1 MGNYNTQ
8 YQSYYNSLAKR
19 QRGGNSFVMENN
31 KKSKRMD
38 FFMKILIR
46 QLIGVLVLFF
56 FVLICKV
63 VVTPKTQYIYNYSK
77 KLISKQYDYGLLMDK
92 ARTIKYKDIEII
104 TGNFI
109 EKIKNTISNENIIN
123 DNNYN
128 SEKL

>member
-8 YQSYYNSLAKR
+8 YQSYYNNLVKR
-19 QRGGNSFVMENN
+19 QRGGNSFAMENN

-38 FFMKILIR
+38 FFMKILTR
-46 QLIGVLVLFF
+46 QLIGVLVLFL

-77 KLISKQYDYGLLMDK
+77 EVISKQYDYGLLLDK
-92 ARTIKYKDIEII
+92 AKTIKFKDIEII

-109 EKIKNTISNENIIN
+109 EKIKNTISNENMIN

>member
-19 QRGGNSFVMENN
+19 QRGGNSFATENN

-46 QLIGVLVLFF
+46 QLIGVLVLFL

-63 VVTPKTQYIYNYSK
+63 VVTPKTQNIYNYSK
-77 KLISKQYDYGLLMDK
+77 EVISKQYDYGLLIDK
-92 ARTIKYKDIEII
+92 AKTIKYKDIEII

-109 EKIKNTISNENIIN
+109 EKIKNTISSENMIN

>member
-19 QRGGNSFVMENN
+19 QRGGNSFAMENN
-31 KKSKRMD
+31 KKGKRMD

-46 QLIGVLVLFF
+46 QLIGVLVLFL

-63 VVTPKTQYIYNYSK
+63 VVTPKTQNIYNYSK
-77 KLISKQYDYGLLMDK
+77 EVISKQYDYGLLIDK
-92 ARTIKYKDIEII
+92 AKTIKYKDIEII

-109 EKIKNTISNENIIN
+109 EKIKNTISSENMIN

>member
-1 MGNYNTQ
+1 
-8 YQSYYNSLAKR
+8 
-19 QRGGNSFVMENN
+19 
-31 KKSKRMD
+31 
-38 FFMKILIR
+38 
-46 QLIGVLVLFF
+46 
-56 FVLICKV
+56 
-63 VVTPKTQYIYNYSK
+63 
-77 KLISKQYDYGLLMDK
+77 LLMDK

>member
-19 QRGGNSFVMENN
+19 QRGGNSFAMENN
-31 KKSKRMD
+31 KKGKRMD

-46 QLIGVLVLFF
+46 QLIGVLVLFL

-77 KLISKQYDYGLLMDK
+77 EVISKQYDYGLLIDK
-92 ARTIKYKDIEII
+92 AKTIKYKDIEII

-109 EKIKNTISNENIIN
+109 EKIKNTISSENMIN

>member
-19 QRGGNSFVMENN
+19 QRGGNSFATENN

-46 QLIGVLVLFF
+46 QLIGVLVLFL

-77 KLISKQYDYGLLMDK
+77 EVISKQYDYGLLIDK
-92 ARTIKYKDIEII
+92 AKTIKYKDIEII

-109 EKIKNTISNENIIN
+109 EKIKNTISSENIIN